1 MKILQLDLRAFGPF
15 TGRSLDLSKGDAG
28 LHVVYGPNEAG
39 KSSALRAIEQ
49 MLFGIPARPSDD
61 FIHSYKNLRV
71 GARLSRASG
80 PPLEFLRRKGTGNT
94 LLEADN
100 ETPLPEDALRP
111 LLGALDRELFRTMFG
126 IDHQQLIQGG
136 KEILHGSGNV
146 GQLLFAAGAGIAD
159 LQTVQARLE
168 SEAEELFTRRAHT
181 RKINQTLK
189 ALDTARK
196 RARQSQ
202 LPGEE
207 WAQHDEAFRA
217 AKMQRDAVQ
226 QQLQHCQREQ
236 SRLSRIRQAQ
246 PILAKHRE
254 LLGQRQ
260 ALGNVKILP
269 ADFPEQRRTAITD
282 LEVARNDAQKARDEL
297 QRIQRQLESIAVP
310 TALLAK
316 AAQIRELPDT
326 LGSHRKAQR
335 DLPGL
340 RARRELLLQT
350 AAEIL
355 RQIRPELS
363 LEMVEPLRLTTLQR
377 AAIADLGNRHA
388 ALVQNLEQSQQDIRD
403 SREQLAAEQSQLAEI
418 EAPRPAGPLK
428 DAIRRVQSQGN
439 LQQQAADVR
448 AELARRQQQAAVELG
463 RLPYWSG
470 TLEEL
475 EKLRIPA
482 IETIDRFEKELGEAE
497 QQSKRLSDRLAELTD
512 ARADAERQLDESR
525 REGEVPGE
533 DDLAAARRLR
543 DQGWQLVLESWR
555 PAGDMPTASVGMAPD
570 PANHERLAEFLAA
583 FAPGLDLASAYAQA
597 VARADQCADRLRRE
611 AGRVA
616 TRAGLLARRE
626 SLGRQIAAI
635 TQQADEARAA
645 QIALEQAWQA
655 PWLTVAIQ
663 PGRPREMRA
672 WLQRHQ
678 SLLEEAAAIRVRC
691 GEAQRLHDCMEAA
704 RAQLRDALAALAAPP
719 ADGGAHLAAML
730 DHCQAVVDRIEASHT
745 QRQQL
750 QKSIR
755 QLVQRSSAAEGRAE
769 RAAAEIAQWR
779 AQWALAIEPLGLPA
793 ETIPAAANQVVT
805 QTAEMFARL
814 AEIRDLDERI
824 QAILSDAALFQR
836 QVDELSAALA
846 PELAGQEVAAAA
858 ERLIALC
865 NQAVTAQNEQQNLH
879 KQEQRHQ
886 AALVKAQQTIDALA
900 ARLRTMCQEALCQRA
915 EDLPEAERVSQTAC
929 RLDEQLAALEE
940 QLLDLSGGAGID
952 ALRAE
957 AETINAD
964 ELPAKLEQWTQQ
976 IEQLES
982 QRSQLDQTIGEE
994 RNTLATMLS
1003 GAEAPEAAEE
1013 VQELLAE
1020 LDTDVRQYVRL
1031 RMASAILR
1039 DGIERYRQKN
1049 EGPVLRRASELFQQL
1064 TLGSFERLSADC
1076 DDRGDKVLKGVRPGG
1091 GGAVDLA
1098 GMSEGTS
1105 DQLYLALRLASLES
1119 YLIGREP
1126 IPFIVDDVLV
1136 TFDDSRAV
1144 AALRA
1149 LGELSRRTQI
1159 IFFTHH
1165 QHLVQLAGQTLDPGV
1180 LFVHAL

>member
-1 MKILQLDLRAFGPF
+1 VKILQLDLRAFGPF
-15 TGRSLDLSKGDAG
+15 TGRSLDLSEGDAG

-39 KSSALRAIEQ
+39 KSSALRAIDQ

-136 KEILHGSGNV
+136 KEIVHGSGNV

-159 LQTVQARLE
+159 LQAVQARLE

-196 RARQSQ
+196 RARQTQ

-217 AKMQRDAVQ
+217 AMRQRDAVQ

-236 SRLSRIRQAQ
+236 SRLSRIRQAH

-254 LLGQRQ
+254 LFQQRQ

-282 LEVARNDAQKARDEL
+282 MELARNDAQKARDEL
-297 QRIQRQLESIAVP
+297 QRIERQLESIAVP
-310 TALLAK
+310 TTLLAK
-316 AAQIRELPDT
+316 AAQIKELPDT

-388 ALVQNLEQSQQDIRD
+388 ALVQNLEQSQQEIHDAGA
-403 SREQLAAEQSQLAEI
+403 QLAAEQTQLADLES
-418 EAPRPAGPLK
+418 PRPAGPLK
-428 DAIRRVQSQGN
+428 DAMRRVQSQGN

-448 AELARRQQQAAVELG
+448 AELAGRQQQAAVDVG

-470 TLEEL
+470 TLDEL
-475 EKLRIPA
+475 EKLPVPA
-482 IETIDRFEKELGEAE
+482 AETIDRFEKDLGKAE
-497 QQSKRLSDRLAELTD
+497 QQCELLRVRLDESAN

-543 DQGWQLVLESWR
+543 DQGWQLVLEAWR
-555 PAGDMPTASVGMAPD
+555 QGA
-570 PANHERLAEFLAA
+570 ANHERLAEFLAA
-583 FAPGLDLASAYAQA
+583 FAPDLDLAAAYAQA
-597 VARADQCADRLRRE
+597 VGRADQCADRLRRE

-626 SLGRQIAAI
+626 ALERQIAAI

-655 PWLTVAIQ
+655 PWLAVAIQ

-672 WLQRHQ
+672 WLQRQ
-678 SLLEEAAAIRVRC
+678 QALLEEAAAIRVRRS
-691 GEAQRLHDCMEAA
+691 EAQRLDDCTEAA
-704 RAQLRDALAALAAPP
+704 RQQLRDALAALAAPP
-719 ADGGAHLAAML
+719 ADGEPQLAAML
-730 DHCQAVVDRIEASHT
+730 DHCQAVVDRIEASET

-755 QLVQRSSAAEGRAE
+755 QLAQRLSAAEGRAE

-779 AQWALAIEPLGLPA
+779 ARWALAIEPLGLPA

-846 PELAGQEVAAAA
+846 PELAGQDVAAAA
-858 ERLIALC
+858 EALITLC
-865 NQAVTAQNEQQNLH
+865 NQAATAQNEQQNLRKH
-879 KQEQRHQ
+879 EQRHQ
-886 AALVKAQQTIDALA
+886 AALVKAQQTIEGLA
-900 ARLRTMCQEALCQRA
+900 ARLRTMCQEAFCQRA

-940 QLLDLSGGAGID
+940 QLLTLSAGVGID

-964 ELPAKLEQWTQQ
+964 ELPATLEQWTRQL
-976 IEQLES
+976 EQLES
-982 QRSQLDQTIGEE
+982 ERSQLDQTIGEE

-1049 EGPVLRRASELFQQL
+1049 EGPVLRRASELFQRL

-1076 DDRGDKVLKGVRPGG
+1076 DDRGEKVLKGVRPGG

-1144 AALRA
+1144 AALQA

-1165 QHLVQLAGQTLDPGV
+1165 QHLVQLAGETLDAGV